1 MVESESLSLES
12 LELTESWQ
20 GVGHLG
26 ITGLLGVFGLS
37 VGVDGKCPGEGTGV
51 PFGVL
56 TGDGH
61 SVSFGTRS
69 GIDGCSGDQ

>member
-1 MVESESLSLES
+1 M
-12 LELTESWQ
+12 
-20 GVGHLG
+20 GVGVRC
-26 ITGLLGVFGLS
+26 GL
-37 VGVDGKCPGEGTGV
+37 DDKCPDEGTGV

-61 SVSFGTRS
+61 GVSFRECVGDGHGVSFGTRS